1 MGSVDMAFNKILSVL
16 LVAGSAWTNPQ
27 NDFFNFNNFATQRP
41 IAPSPTVSTT
51 PVPILRYVDTQN
63 IDGSYTYGYEA
74 ADGTYK
80 LETRY
85 TDGRVKGKYG
95 YIDPDGN
102 LREASYGAEA
112 GRGFEPQ
119 IEGLELPPPVTTPE
133 EAFNEIL
140 EQVPQKQFQNFQPT
154 ENTNDANKFKIV
166 NGRRALAK
174 KVRRVKAS
182 PAPKQFID
190 EAAAKR
196 ASLKARQEQLRSL
209 EQHRQRLLEGQQ
221 QQQRQQDVRGRQQQ
235 SRAFSSFPSRQE
247 RFRSPSPVAVAP
259 SSGVS
264 DPYISGFDL
273 NSGSYSYSY

>member
-119 IEGLELPPPVTTPE
+119 IEGLELPPPVTAPE
-133 EAFNEIL
+133 ETFNEIP

-154 ENTNDANKFKIV
+154 ENTNNANKFKIV
-166 NGRRALAK
+166 NGRRAL
-174 KVRRVKAS
+174 VK
-182 PAPKQFID
+182 
-190 EAAAKR
+190 
-196 ASLKARQEQLRSL
+196 KARQEQLRSL
-209 EQHRQRLLEGQQ
+209 EQHRQQLLEVQQ
-221 QQQRQQDVRGRQQQ
+221 QQQRQQGVRGRQQQ

-247 RFRSPSPVAVAP
+247 SFRSASPVAVAP

-273 NSGSYSYSY
+273 NS

>member
-51 PVPILRYVDTQN
+51 PVPILRYVDSQN

-95 YIDPDGN
+95 YIDPEGN

-119 IEGLELPPPVTTPE
+119 IEGVELPAPVVEPQ
-133 EAFNEIL
+133 EAFNEI
-140 EQVPQKQFQNFQPT
+140 PQPAAPAAPAKQFQNFQP
-154 ENTNDANKFKIV
+154 NNDNVKIV
-166 NGRRALAK
+166 SGRRALLK
-174 KVRRVKAS
+174 KVRRVKAT

-190 EAAAKR
+190 EQATRQAN
-196 ASLKARQEQLRSL
+196 LKAK
-209 EQHRQRLLEGQQ
+209 QQ
-221 QQQRQQDVRGRQQQ
+221 QQQSGGRQQQ
-235 SRAFSSFPSRQE
+235 ARAFSSFPSRQQQTE
-247 RFRSPSPVAVAP
+247 QFRSAAP
-259 SSGVS
+259 APRVQGVQAS
-264 DPYISGFDL
+264 DPFISGLDL
-273 NSGSYSYSY
+273 SSGSYSYSY

>member
-63 IDGSYTYGYEA
+63 IDG
-74 ADGTYK
+74 TYK

-119 IEGLELPPPVTTPE
+119 IEGLELPPPVTAPE
-133 EAFNEIL
+133 ETFNEIP
-140 EQVPQKQFQNFQPT
+140 EQVPQKQFQNFQ
-154 ENTNDANKFKIV
+154 
-166 NGRRALAK
+166 R
-174 KVRRVKAS
+174 
-182 PAPKQFID
+182 
-190 EAAAKR
+190 
-196 ASLKARQEQLRSL
+196 
-209 EQHRQRLLEGQQ
+209 
-221 QQQRQQDVRGRQQQ
+221 
-235 SRAFSSFPSRQE
+235 
-247 RFRSPSPVAVAP
+247 
-259 SSGVS
+259 
-264 DPYISGFDL
+264 
-273 NSGSYSYSY
+273 

>member
-27 NDFFNFNNFATQRP
+27 NNFFNFNDFATQRP

-51 PVPILRYVDTQN
+51 PVPILRDVDTQN

-85 TDGRVKGKYG
+85 
-95 YIDPDGN
+95 PDGN

-133 EAFNEIL
+133 EAFNEIP

-166 NGRRALAK
+166 NGRRALVK

-209 EQHRQRLLEGQQ
+209 EQHRQQLLEVQQ
-221 QQQRQQDVRGRQQQ
+221 QQQRQQGVNTNSRQQQ

-247 RFRSPSPVAVAP
+247 SFRSVQPVAVAP

-264 DPYISGFDL
+264 DPFISDFNLRD
-273 NSGSYSYSY
+273 GSYSYSY

>member
-27 NDFFNFNNFATQRP
+27 NNFFNFNNFATQRP
-41 IAPSPTVSTT
+41 VAPSPTVSTT

-133 EAFNEIL
+133 EAFNEIP

-154 ENTNDANKFKIV
+154 ENTNDNKVSTPIADS
-166 NGRRALAK
+166 NNPGPLA
-174 KVRRVKAS
+174 VFLQDRRVS
-182 PAPKQFID
+182 DQYN
-190 EAAAKR
+190 
-196 ASLKARQEQLRSL
+196 QL
-209 EQHRQRLLEGQQ
+209 QLLQLVEL
-221 QQQRQQDVRGRQQQ
+221 VILL
-235 SRAFSSFPSRQE
+235 SATL
-247 RFRSPSPVAVAP
+247 
-259 SSGVS
+259 
-264 DPYISGFDL
+264 I
-273 NSGSYSYSY
+273 